1 MSFPFGLK
9 NWQVCQ
15 QQILS
20 VFIWKCLFRLHF
32 WWTVLLHIEFWVDS
46 FLQSIFCHSTP
57 FWFPLSPV
65 TSLLLLYEC
74 SLIWEESFFSC
85 CFQDFLFLWLATV
98 WLCTGMERS
107 VFMLL
112 EVCWDSWMSFSN
124 TFLAIISLNGFC
136 VCVCC
141 PNHGCNLG
149 LTEPL
154 SPLTRLSSRL
164 SLQSIRPRAGL
175 LPTTLNRVSPFSP
188 LQRSCWSSQPAPA
201 KQNIATNRAQKGHG
215 RSPRPK
221 VTDSH
226 CSPQSSAVSSA
237 QTLLRLLYASGVFPE
252 CWNSWFFGSIL
263 SCFIAVSLGKGPDNL
278 SSFNHG

>member
-15 QQILS
+15 QWILS
-20 VFIWKCLFRLHF
+20 VFNWKCLFRLHF

-65 TSLLLLYEC
+65 TGLRLLYDC
-74 SLIWEESFFSC
+74 SLIREESFFSC

-124 TFLAIISLNGFC
+124 TFLAIISLNGFF
-136 VCVCC
+136 VCVLPQPCLQ
-141 PNHGCNLG
+141 PWANRATVPPHSPVFKTVTSINKATGRAAAHHSKPS
-149 LTEPL
+149 EPL
-154 SPLTRLSSRL
+154 LTLAEKLLVLTTFPSQAKPCYQQSSKRSWEEPQAKSHRFPL
-164 SLQSIRPRAGL
+164 
-175 LPTTLNRVSPFSP
+175 FSP
-188 LQRSCWSSQPAPA
+188 
-201 KQNIATNRAQKGHG
+201 K
-215 RSPRPK
+215 
-221 VTDSH
+221 
-226 CSPQSSAVSSA
+226 
-237 QTLLRLLYASGVFPE
+237 F
-252 CWNSWFFGSIL
+252 
-263 SCFIAVSLGKGPDNL
+263 
-278 SSFNHG
+278 SSFFSTNTSQIVVCLWCISRVLK